1 MSKKR
6 FTNRL
11 KPVIHSVLFVVCAM
25 GFYMGCSSTAP
36 VATEPVAVEI
46 EDRVAS
52 FAGSNLTL
60 EEFER
65 RHSRSVGGI
74 DSAITTSNA
83 DHVEFLE
90 RYVDF
95 RLKVLY
101 AKELGLD
108 KDSSLQAEISS
119 YRTQLA
125 RPYLLE
131 RDILDPI
138 LLDIYEKQRYM
149 VDASH
154 ILLRVPASAPPAD
167 TAEAYNKL
175 TSIRDSILVY
185 GKDFGDMAFAYSE
198 DPSAKQSGVGS
209 RGRLGF
215 FVGGMMVKNFED
227 WAYQTQ
233 VDSLSPIFRTQ
244 FGYHLIKV
252 HDRQEKV
259 PDLWVSQIQT
269 RERQTTS
276 DDMRTPRER
285 LEDIQKR
292 LQDGEDFGQL
302 AFDLSEERESGSRR
316 GNIGKVDYLN
326 PRIPESFKE
335 AVFALENPGD
345 ISEIIETPFGFH
357 LVRLDRRQEIKP
369 FEESYEE
376 LRATAMRLPRVQQAE
391 KDLAVDAR
399 NRYGFAVDTTTIMNT
414 LEGNPLVANDI
425 YSFTSATSRSQ
436 SVITVGDSVYTLG
449 NLIQFAENTGTRGI
463 QDTLQQTLRIIDD
476 FVLEKAIN
484 YEATNLE
491 NTDNEFKFV
500 LDEFRDGL
508 LLFKLM
514 EDSVWTAASQ
524 DTAALLAYFT
534 PRQEDFWH
542 PDRYRVISL
551 RSAEDSVLYHAGDR
565 IDEGIAM
572 AEVFEALLNDTTISP
587 VTIDTT
593 YLVEPNNSIFGK
605 ALQQPVGGRT
615 NPVINL
621 GRYVMLINDGIEPS
635 RKKTFEEARAELVSI
650 RQEQVEADLLRRL
663 REKYNAMTYPEM
675 LSSAYQ
681 SYKTEVD
688 SMEASPEGMN

>member
-6 FTNRL
+6 FINRL
-11 KPVIHSVLFVVCAM
+11 RPLTHTVLFLACAM
-25 GFYMGCSSTAP
+25 GFYTGCSSTAP
-36 VATEPVAVEI
+36 VAMEAESLNM
-46 EDRVAS
+46 EDRVAAY
-52 FAGSNLTL
+52 AGTALTL

-74 DSAITTSNA
+74 DSALTTTTE

-101 AKELGLD
+101 ARELGLAA
-108 KDSSLQAEISS
+108 DSSLQAEISS

-131 RDILDPI
+131 RDVLDPI
-138 LLDIYEKQRYM
+138 LLDIYEKKRTM

-154 ILLRVPASAPPAD
+154 ILLRVPASAPPSD
-167 TAEAYNKL
+167 TAAAFNKL
-175 TSIRDSILVY
+175 TSIRDSVRFH
-185 GKDFGDMAFAYSE
+185 GKDFNDMAFAYSE

-209 RGRLGF
+209 QGRLGF

-227 WAYQTQ
+227 WAYKTP
-233 VDSLSPIFRTQ
+233 VDSISPVFRTQ

-252 HDRQEKV
+252 HDREDKI

-269 RERQTTS
+269 RERQTTA
-276 DDMRTPRER
+276 DDTRTPRQR
-285 LEDIQKR
+285 LEDIQER
-292 LQDGEDFGQL
+292 IQAGEDFGQL
-302 AFDLSEERESGSRR
+302 AFELSEERESGSRR

-326 PRIPESFKE
+326 PRIPDTFKE

-345 ISEIIETPFGFH
+345 VTDIIETPFGFH
-357 LVRLDRRQEIKP
+357 LVRLDRREEIKS
-369 FEESYEE
+369 FEDSYEE
-376 LRATAMRLPRVQQAE
+376 LRADAMRLPRVQQAE
-391 KDLAVDAR
+391 KDLAVEAR
-399 NRYGFAVDTTTIMNT
+399 DRYGFAIDTTAIMGT
-414 LEGNPLVANDI
+414 LDGNPLVANDI
-425 YSFTSATSRSQ
+425 YTFTTTTTRSQ
-436 SVITVGDSVYTLG
+436 PVITVGDSVYTLG
-449 NLIQFAENTGTRGI
+449 QLIQFAENTGTRGI
-463 QDTLQQTLRIIDD
+463 QDTLQQTLRIMDD

-491 NTDNEFKFV
+491 NTDSEFKFV

-514 EDSVWTAASQ
+514 EDSVWTAAAQ

-551 RSAEDSVLYHAGDR
+551 RSTQDSVLYHAGDR
-565 IDEGIAM
+565 LDAGMPRE
-572 AEVFEALLNDTTISP
+572 EVFEALLNDTTISP
-587 VTIDTT
+587 VTVDTT
-593 YLVEPNNSIFGK
+593 YLIEPNNSIFGK

-615 NPVINL
+615 SPIINL
-621 GRYVMLINDGIEPS
+621 GRYVMLINDGIELS

-663 REKYNAMTYPEM
+663 REKYNAMTYPDM
-675 LSSAYQ
+675 LNSAYDA
-681 SYKTEVD
+681 YRTPVD
-688 SMEASPEGMN
+688 SVQTSPEGMN